1 MPAASVYSV
10 FTGAY
15 IRHELPRYVKRHV
28 YAAPTYEYPDGHDV
42 LPIIIYCLFMAIVPE
57 GHDVDGAAANDAHG
71 TIAKNNIIFF
81 IFNYP
86 FLIRKTI

>member
-1 MPAASVYSV
+1 
-10 FTGAY
+10 
-15 IRHELPRYVKRHV
+15 
-28 YAAPTYEYPDGHDV
+28 
-42 LPIIIYCLFMAIVPE
+42 MAIVPD